1 MATAN
6 QLHSALAGHTGKGN
20 GISAKVL
27 AARLGLGDTR
37 QLRKLVTQAIEEDG
51 SRSAAR
57 RATATTSRP
66 PPKSWSRPSSFTTTA
81 PSTN

>member
-37 QLRKLVTQAIEEDG
+37 QLRKLVTQAIEDANPRG
-51 SRSAAR
+51 PSPSAPRVPFGPA
-57 RATATTSRP
+57 S
-66 PPKSWSRPSSFTTTA
+66 A
-81 PSTN
+81 PA